1 MAIRARAAKLGAV
14 NARSSARLLEQSLA
28 TFRGQLTVADAAART
43 GLPTRDAQEGLALL
57 AADRGGHLAV
67 TSKGELIYDF
77 SRGLV
82 RDDRSGFLR
91 RAGRA
96 LAKAALGVG
105 RMVVR
110 AWISIVMVGYALVFA
125 GVLLAL
131 AVKDDSDGIG
141 DILGLVAR
149 VIFESI
155 YWTLHPFSPVFVARE
170 PQWVLRRGRR
180 RSSLA
185 APLYERVNR
194 FVFGPPPPVVDP
206 LQDSRSAL
214 AEIRRLK
221 GRVVPADVMRVTG
234 GSREAAEKLLLRL
247 VADHQGDIQVSE
259 EGAIVYE
266 FPALRTT
273 TAADAGATAKTAA
286 DTAVVW
292 SRLAEVPP
300 LTGNS
305 RAFNFAFIGVN
316 GFNLAGGSFG
326 LGMGL
331 TLERLGAMLSQAGTV
346 DPPPL
351 PPVDGVPLALG
362 LVPFLFSTALFVVP
376 LLRQFGRP
384 ALEARVAHDNHVRLL
399 LKHLLAARP
408 DRFRFATAELGAALT
423 IGPRAATQDDVE
435 RAVKALGGSVELTDD
450 GTIEYAFDE
459 LAREH
464 GAVRAARAL
473 ASPDEAAPGAIELSS
488 ADPGHGIRE
497 P

>member
-1 MAIRARAAKLGAV
+1 M

-67 TSKGELIYDF
+67 TSKGELLYDF
-77 SRGLV
+77 TRGLV
-82 RDDRSGFLR
+82 RDDRSGLLH

-105 RMVVR
+105 RMIVR
-110 AWISIVMVGYALVFA
+110 AWISVVMVGYALVFA

-131 AVKDDSDGIG
+131 AVKDDSDGVG

-206 LQDSRSAL
+206 LQDSKNAL

-221 GRVVPADVMRVTG
+221 GRVVPADIMRVTG
-234 GSREAAEKLLLRL
+234 GSREAVERLLLRL
-247 VADHQGDIQVSE
+247 VAEHQGDIQVSD

-273 TAADAGATAKTAA
+273 TGADAQAAA

-292 SRLAEVPP
+292 SRLGEVPP

-305 RAFNFAFIGVN
+305 RAFNFAFVGVN
-316 GFNLAGGSFG
+316 GFNLAGGSIG

-376 LLRQFGRP
+376 LLRRLGRP
-384 ALEARVAHDNHVRLL
+384 ALEARVSHDNHVRLL

-408 DRFRFATAELGAALT
+408 DRFRFGVTELGAALT
-423 IGPRAATQDDVE
+423 IGSRAATQDDVE
-435 RAVKALGGSVELTDD
+435 RAVKTLGGSVELAED
-450 GTIEYAFDE
+450 GAIEYAFDE
-459 LAREH
+459 LARERA
-464 GAVRAARAL
+464 AVRAARAL